1 MIYTSSY
8 NNCKNSKI
16 HKYSISKDK
25 GEDANY
31 KGDCYLKLAPLESFF
46 RTWRKNPNNLSEKE
60 NNEYY
65 IRQFYYNV
73 LKKLDPSEVY
83 RELDNSIL
91 LCYEANLDFCHRHI
105 VAAWLELFLNIEV
118 FEVKDKD
125 NTIDIVDKPSYIK
138 DYLIKVIKKDLNIA
152 NNDTI
157 SNTYRSKIKV
167 KKKYE

>member
-1 MIYTSSY
+1 MLYTSSY

-46 RTWRKNPNNLSEKE
+46 KMWRKNPNNLSEKE

-65 IRQFYYNV
+65 IRQFYHNI

-91 LCYEANLDFCHRHI
+91 LCYEDNLEFCHRHI
-105 VAAWLELFLNIEV
+105 VAAWLELFLNIVV

-138 DYLIKVIKKDLNIA
+138 DYLIKVIKKDLNIT

-157 SNTYRSKIKV
+157 NNVYKSKIKI
-167 KKKYE
+167 KKKN